1 MRQLVIAFCSTLCA
15 APLCVAVGVWA
26 IAAAP
31 ASAAVSPEPGP
42 GDPRIRVVHYDPDQ
56 VVELQATLGY
66 QMTIEFGVGER
77 IENVSI
83 GDGLGW
89 QITPNHKANLLFLK
103 PLDVSRATDMTV
115 ITNLRRYVFDLHA
128 HRPSKRVDRALIFRL
143 RFEYPQPFVA
153 VAEPKP
159 VPLRLPPTDLN
170 HAYHVEGPGKLTPL
184 RVFDDGRSTY
194 FAFAP
199 TAEYPA
205 IFAVDPDRK
214 EAVVNTATR
223 DGYLVTDRLAAAFVL
238 RQGAEVTRIVND
250 GYAALVTGPQSPKPA
265 KRHRGLFK

>member
-1 MRQLVIAFCSTLCA
+1 MNRLHFILFA
-15 APLCVAVGVWA
+15 AA

-31 ASAAVSPEPGP
+31 IGALAAQLPEPGP
-42 GDPRIRVVHYDPDQ
+42 GDPRIRVVHYDPNE

-66 QMTIEFGVGER
+66 QMTIEFGAGER

-128 HRPSKRVDRALIFRL
+128 HRNSRRGDRTLIFRL
-143 RFEYPQPFVA
+143 RFDYPEPYVA
-153 VAEPKP
+153 VAEVKP
-159 VPLRLPPTDLN
+159 IPPPRPPTDVN
-170 HAYHVEGPGKLTPL
+170 HAYHIEGPGRLTPQ

-194 FAFAP
+194 FVFAP

-223 DGYLVTDRLAAAFVL
+223 DGYLVIDRLAAAFVL

-250 GYAALVTGPQSPKPA
+250 GYPILAAGPQSPRPV

>member
-1 MRQLVIAFCSTLCA
+1 MKPLVMILCSGLCA
-15 APLCVAVGVWA
+15 APGVWA
-26 IAAAP
+26 IALAP
-31 ASAAVSPEPGP
+31 ASAAVSPQPGP

-128 HRPSKRVDRALIFRL
+128 HRSTRRMDRALIFRL
-143 RFEYPQPFVA
+143 RFEYPEPFVA
-153 VAEPKP
+153 FAEPKP
-159 VPLRLPPTDLN
+159 ILPPRPPPTDLN
-170 HAYHVEGPGKLTPL
+170 HAYHVEGPGRLTPL

-223 DGYLVTDRLAAAFVL
+223 DGYLVIDRLAAAFVL

-250 GYAALVTGPQSPKPA
+250 GYATLVTGPQSPKPA